1 MDSPVVGTP
10 ARSHQ
15 LRGVDAI
22 FTDLAPGLS
31 LAELSLQLIEIESR
45 VATTIVELPTAAN
58 GFSTVI
64 DFNDNS
70 LGASEIYIPRLEFD
84 FVTEANEPGVV
95 AVLGLGFLGLTFSR
109 RKRRGSAPL
118 PG

>member
-45 VATTIVELPTAAN
+45 DATTIVERPTAAN

-70 LGASEIYIPRLEFD
+70 LGALEIYI
-84 FVTEANEPGVV
+84 
-95 AVLGLGFLGLTFSR
+95 
-109 RKRRGSAPL
+109 APA
-118 PG
+118 